1 MSSKPAHKLTI
12 GNSYFRYILNDN
24 DKIDY
29 SNPIQIT
36 IRQSS
41 NQNVA
46 FFDTKYPEF
55 DDVYKMTY
63 ATHIDGNKFEVSD
76 SRNIG
81 SGTKIKIV
89 DNNEKKEIER
99 KREIERKAR
108 RRDEAYAKIGI
119 RGEGYIRV
127 KILKLI

>member
-12 GNSYFRYILNDN
+12 GNSYFRYILNDD

-55 DDVYKMTY
+55 DDDYMMTY
-63 ATHIDGNKFEVSD
+63 ATHVDGNKFEVIE

-108 RRDEAYAKIGI
+108 RRDEAFAKIGI
-119 RGEGYIRV
+119 KGEGYIRV